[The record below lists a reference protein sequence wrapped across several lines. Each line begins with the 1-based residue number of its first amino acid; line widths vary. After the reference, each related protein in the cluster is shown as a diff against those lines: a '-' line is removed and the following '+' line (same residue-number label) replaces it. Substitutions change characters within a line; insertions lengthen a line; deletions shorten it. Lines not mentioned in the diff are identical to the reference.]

1 MGIIGNHRDCGE
13 DMGMLGKI
21 CPPNAPFYDSEFVK
35 VLRYKNIYRTG
46 LERVV
51 SGRPWIGQQQSHR
64 PQAAELLKNNSHTL
78 QQRSATPLVI
88 LLAISFLAAS

>member
-1 MGIIGNHRDCGE
+1 LGGHKVVGSLGIAVIV
-13 DMGMLGKI
+13 GKI
-21 CPPNAPFYDSEFVK
+21 YPFYDSEFVK